1 MRIYFIV
8 TNDLSYDQRMIR
20 IATTLTQAGYT
31 IKLVGRKLNNSI
43 PILAQ
48 PFLQKRINCLFEK
61 GKLFYAEYNI
71 RVFFYLL
78 FKKMD
83 CICAIDLD
91 TILPCYFISKI
102 KKIARVYEL
111 LRVLHG

>member
-43 PILAQ
+43 PILAYLQ
-48 PFLQKRINCLFEK
+48 NSFYHFIVNPFPFFENTIITYRIIMPDANK
-61 GKLFYAEYNI
+61 SSIY
-71 RVFFYLL
+71 FFN
-78 FKKMD
+78 
-83 CICAIDLD
+83 
-91 TILPCYFISKI
+91 FIN
-102 KKIARVYEL
+102 
-111 LRVLHG
+111 